1 MIHINGLLSQPFA
14 NNFIYDNRADILL
27 KCEGNENLNQYSIYQ
42 KNGFYN
48 NQALN
53 ITKRTTIFC
62 KNSKNIFRYNYFRN
76 ILNDY
81 ELVTGN
87 QSIIR

>member
-53 ITKRTTIFC
+53 ITK
-62 KNSKNIFRYNYFRN
+62 
-76 ILNDY
+76 
-81 ELVTGN
+81 
-87 QSIIR
+87 